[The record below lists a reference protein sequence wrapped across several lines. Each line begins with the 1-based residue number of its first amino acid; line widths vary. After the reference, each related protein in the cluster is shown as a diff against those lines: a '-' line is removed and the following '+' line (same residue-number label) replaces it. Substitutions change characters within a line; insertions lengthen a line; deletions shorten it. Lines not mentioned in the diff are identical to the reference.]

1 MRKVKIKQNRRAKFS
16 PLTVLMLVILIA
28 YSVLLGVLLLW
39 GVITALKHN
48 QFDFRKNPY
57 QFPNA
62 FSWGLKGKDGVAI
75 LANIKKLVFEKPITA
90 EMPDGSFQTVVLWK
104 LYANGILYAL
114 GCAFAQT
121 LVACVT
127 AYFCAR
133 YKYKFSKMMYATVL
147 VVMIIPIVGSMPS
160 EIQMAKTFGLYNQM
174 WGLWIM
180 KANFLGMYFLVFHE
194 YFKGLPDSY
203 VEAAKIDGA
212 GNVSILLRIG
222 MPLAKNL
229 FLTVLLINFITYWN
243 DYQTPLVYLRRYP
256 TIAYAV
262 FQWTTGGAGGLASV
276 PVQMTATALLMVPI
290 LVLFIACNQR
300 LLGNLTIGGIKG

>member
-1 MRKVKIKQNRRAKFS
+1 MAKTKIKERRTPFT
-16 PLTVLMLVILIA
+16 PLTVIMCIILTA
-28 YSVLLGVLLLW
+28 YSALLIILLLW

-62 FSWGLKGKDGVAI
+62 FSWGTKGKDGIAI
-75 LANIKKLVFEKPITA
+75 LANIKQLVFDKPITA
-90 EMPDGSFQTVVLWK
+90 EMLDGSHQTVALWS
-104 LYANGILYAL
+104 LYANGFLYAL

-121 LVACVT
+121 AVACVT

-133 YKYKFSKMMYATVL
+133 YKYKFSKIMYATVL
-147 VVMIIPIVGSMPS
+147 IVMIVPIVGSLPS
-160 EIQMAKTFGLYNQM
+160 EIQMAKKLRLYNQM

-203 VEAAKIDGA
+203 TEAAKIDGA

-222 MPLAKNL
+222 LPLAKNL

-262 FQWTTGGAGGLASV
+262 FQWTTGGAGGLPSV
-276 PVQMTATALLMVPI
+276 PVPNGRQ
-290 LVLFIACNQR
+290 N
-300 LLGNLTIGGIKG
+300 GGHPLPRC

>member
-1 MRKVKIKQNRRAKFS
+1 MAKQKIKERRTPFT
-16 PLTVLMLVILIA
+16 PLTVIMGIVLTA
-28 YSVLLGVLLLW
+28 YSLLLIILLFW
-39 GVITALKHN
+39 GLITALKHN
-48 QFDFRKNPY
+48 QFDYRKNPY

-62 FSWGLKGKDGVAI
+62 FSWGRKGKDGLA
-75 LANIKKLVFEKPITA
+75 LWANIKTLVFDKPIAA
-90 EMPDGSFQTVVLWK
+90 EMPDGSQQEVALWS
-104 LYANGILYAL
+104 LYTNGLLYAL

-121 LVACVT
+121 AVACVT

-133 YKYKFSKMMYATVL
+133 YKYKFSKIMYGTVL
-147 VVMIIPIVGSMPS
+147 VVMIIPIVGSLPS
-160 EIQMAKTFGLYNQM
+160 EIQMAKTLGLYNQM

-180 KANFLGMYFLVFHE
+180 KANFLGMYFLVFYE
-194 YFKGLPDSY
+194 YFKSLPDSY
-203 VEAAKIDGA
+203 TEAAKIDGA
-212 GNVSILLRIG
+212 GNVSVLLRIG
-222 MPLAKNL
+222 LPLAKNL

>member
-1 MRKVKIKQNRRAKFS
+1 MAKTKIKERRTPFT
-16 PLTVLMLVILIA
+16 PLTVIMCIILTA
-28 YSVLLGVLLLW
+28 YSALLIILLLW

-62 FSWGLKGKDGVAI
+62 FSWGTKGKDGIAI
-75 LANIKKLVFEKPITA
+75 LANIKQLVFDKPITA
-90 EMPDGSFQTVVLWK
+90 EMLDGSHQAVALWS
-104 LYANGILYAL
+104 LYANGFLYAL
-114 GCAFAQT
+114 GCAFVQT
-121 LVACVT
+121 AVACVT

-133 YKYKFSKMMYATVL
+133 YKYKFSKIMYATVL
-147 VVMIIPIVGSMPS
+147 IVMIVPIVGSLPS
-160 EIQMAKTFGLYNQM
+160 EIQMAKKLRLYNQM

-203 VEAAKIDGA
+203 TEAAKIDGA

-222 MPLAKNL
+222 LPLAKNL

-262 FQWTTGGAGGLASV
+262 FQWTTGGAGGLPSV

-290 LVLFIACNQR
+290 LILFICCNQR